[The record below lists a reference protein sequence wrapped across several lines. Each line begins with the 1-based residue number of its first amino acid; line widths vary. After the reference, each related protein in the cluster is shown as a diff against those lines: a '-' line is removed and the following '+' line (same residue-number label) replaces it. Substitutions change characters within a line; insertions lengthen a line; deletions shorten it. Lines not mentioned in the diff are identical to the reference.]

1 MTSKIEERVVNGVPV
16 HQLVETMQAIRK
28 DADIA
33 KFQFR
38 AKNEWQDGGHNR
50 VTIKSFYGAKQED
63 ETRTEPF
70 IENADEPPILLGT
83 DKGPNPVEHLLTALS
98 GCLTT
103 SLVYHA
109 AVMGIELE
117 SVESQLEGDLD
128 LHGFLGM
135 DPNVRNGYE
144 QIRVTFKIKADA
156 PEEKLDEL
164 VRIAQERSPIFD
176 CVSNPVP
183 VAVTRAK

>member
-1 MTSKIEERVVNGVPV
+1 MSTKTQTPVNGVPV
-16 HQLVETMQAIRK
+16 DQLVETMRAIRQ
-28 DADIA
+28 DPEIA

-38 AKNEWQDGGHNR
+38 AHNEWQDGGHTR

-70 IENADEPPILLGT
+70 IAHTDEPPVLLSK

-117 SVESQLEGDLD
+117 SVESRLEGDLD
-128 LHGFLGM
+128 LHGFLDM

-144 QIRVTFKIKADA
+144 QIRVVFNIKADA
-156 PEEKLDEL
+156 PEEKLDDL
-164 VRIAQERSPIFD
+164 VRIAQERSPVFD
-176 CVSNPVP
+176 CVSNPVN
-183 VAVTRAK
+183 VAVTRAR